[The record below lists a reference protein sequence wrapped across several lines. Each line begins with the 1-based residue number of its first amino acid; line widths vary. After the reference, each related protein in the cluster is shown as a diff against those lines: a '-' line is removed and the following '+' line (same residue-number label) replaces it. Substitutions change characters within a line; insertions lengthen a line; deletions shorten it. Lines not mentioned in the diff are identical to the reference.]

1 MMHILFTNINQ
12 IYKYSILEGCTFNI
26 PENASLTKIVKP
38 LMGSETILKSMK
50 NMRTVVNRA
59 SLSVNRRSLEITRT
73 VTLIIDLF
81 VDLENLL
88 KKTT

>member
-1 MMHILFTNINQ
+1 
-12 IYKYSILEGCTFNI
+12 
-26 PENASLTKIVKP
+26 
-38 LMGSETILKSMK
+38 MGSETILKSMK
-50 NMRTVVNRA
+50 HMGTAVNRA

-73 VTLIIDLF
+73 VPLILNLF